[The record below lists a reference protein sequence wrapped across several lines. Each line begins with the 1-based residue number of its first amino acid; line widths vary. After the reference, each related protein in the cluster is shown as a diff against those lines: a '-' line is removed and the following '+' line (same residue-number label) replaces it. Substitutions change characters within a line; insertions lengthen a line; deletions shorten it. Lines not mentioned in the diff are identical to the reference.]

1 MQNITEELKKSL
13 DAAVKAVAA
22 EKEKSLPEDFAVRL
36 ERPRQEG
43 HGDWATNI
51 AMQLSKPFGM
61 KPRELAEAII
71 EKLPKDSVI
80 ETAEVAGPGFMN
92 FKLTAGWVT
101 EAVGSAIKQDADYGR
116 VNIGKG
122 QKVQVEFV
130 SANPTGPLHMG
141 HGRGAAVGD
150 ITASLLSFAGY
161 DVDREYYINDAGL
174 QMELLGKSA
183 QARYFEVLGRAAEA
197 PMPEDGYHGDY
208 MLDIA
213 KTFVE
218 KYGDTLAGKPV
229 EETLPQF
236 SQETGKLVLELIKK
250 DLEDFGVK
258 FDVWFSEKSLY
269 DDNLVE
275 PAMEA
280 LKARDYA
287 YEQDGALWFRSTLF
301 GDDKDRVLIRTNGMP
316 TYFTSDVAYL
326 KNKYDR
332 GYEKNIYVWGADHHG
347 YIPRLRSVNKAFGFP
362 DEGIDVMLIQMVNLL
377 RDGKPFQMSKRA
389 GTIVTLREIM
399 DEVGRDAARLFF
411 VIRRC
416 DSTVDFDLELA
427 KKASSENP
435 VFYIQYAHARICS
448 IERELAERNIPP
460 MPTMEQFDVSLL
472 TDPSELALAKAI
484 SRFPETVTKAARET
498 APHLMAYYA
507 QELAEAFHS
516 FYTAVHV
523 LGVEENLMNSR
534 ILLME
539 AARISLKNA
548 LTLLGLSAPEKM

>member
-1 MQNITEELKKSL
+1 MTDELKQAL
-13 DAAVKAVAA
+13 DTAVKAVAA
-22 EKEKSLPEDFAVRL
+22 EKGYQIPEGFMVRL

-51 AMQLSKPFGM
+51 AMQLSKPFGV
-61 KPRELAEAII
+61 KPRDLAEDII
-71 EKLPKDSVI
+71 AKLPKDSVI
-80 ETAEVAGPGFMN
+80 DRAEGAGPGFMN
-92 FKLTAGWVT
+92 FTLSANWVT
-101 EAVGSAIKQDADYGR
+101 ETVKNAIEKGDGYGR
-116 VNIGKG
+116 SNIGG
-122 QKVQVEFV
+122 GRRIQVEFV

-150 ITASLLSFAGY
+150 ITASLLDFAGY
-161 DVDREYYINDAGL
+161 NVEREYYINDAGL

-183 QARYFEVLGRAAEA
+183 QARYFEALGRAEEA

-208 MLDIA
+208 MSDIA
-213 KTFVE
+213 KSYVE
-218 KYGDTLAGKPV
+218 KYGDSLAQKPL
-229 EETLPQF
+229 EETLPFF
-236 SQETGKLVLELIKK
+236 SEETGRLVLELIKK

-275 PAMEA
+275 PAMQA
-280 LKARDYA
+280 LKERDYA
-287 YEQDGALWFRSTLF
+287 YEDEGALWFRSTMF
-301 GDDKDRVLIRTNGMP
+301 GDDKDRVLIRSNGMP

-332 GYEKNIYVWGADHHG
+332 GFEKNIYVWGADHHG
-347 YIPRLRSVNKAFGFP
+347 YVPRLKSVNKAFGFP
-362 DEGIDVMLIQMVNLL
+362 DDGIDVLLIQMVNLL
-377 RDGKPFQMSKRA
+377 RDGKPVQMSKRA

-399 DEVGRDAARLFF
+399 DEVGRDAARFFF

-448 IERELAERNIPP
+448 IRRELAERGIP
-460 MPTMEQFDVSLL
+460 MPTMEDFDVSLL
-472 TDPSELALAKAI
+472 TDPTEINLAKAV
-484 SRFPETVTKAARET
+484 SRFPEEIMKAAEET
-498 APHLMAYYA
+498 APHRLVYYA
-507 QELAEAFHS
+507 TELAEAFHA
-516 FYTAVHV
+516 FYNAQRV
-523 LGVEENLMNSR
+523 LGVEENVMKSR

-539 AARISLKNA
+539 AARVTLKNA
-548 LTLLGLSAPEKM
+548 LGILGVSAPEKM

>member
-1 MQNITEELKKSL
+1 M
-13 DAAVKAVAA
+13 
-22 EKEKSLPEDFAVRL
+22 VRL

-51 AMQLSKPFGM
+51 AMQLSKPFGV
-61 KPRELAEAII
+61 KPRDLAEDII
-71 EKLPKDSVI
+71 AKLPKDSVI
-80 ETAEVAGPGFMN
+80 DRAEVAGPGFMN
-92 FKLTAGWVT
+92 FTLSANWVT
-101 EAVGSAIKQDADYGR
+101 ETVKNAIEKGDDYGR
-116 VNIGKG
+116 SNIGG
-122 QKVQVEFV
+122 GRRIQVEFV

-150 ITASLLSFAGY
+150 ITASLLDFAGY
-161 DVDREYYINDAGL
+161 NVEREYYINDAGL

-183 QARYFEVLGRAAEA
+183 QARYFEALGRAEEA

-208 MLDIA
+208 MSDIA
-213 KTFVE
+213 KSYVE
-218 KYGDTLAGKPV
+218 KYGDSLAQKPL
-229 EETLPQF
+229 EETLPFF
-236 SQETGKLVLELIKK
+236 SEETGRLVLELIKK

-275 PAMEA
+275 PAMQA
-280 LKARDYA
+280 LKERDYA
-287 YEQDGALWFRSTLF
+287 YEDEGALWFRSTMF
-301 GDDKDRVLIRTNGMP
+301 GDDKDRVLIRSNGMP

-332 GYEKNIYVWGADHHG
+332 GFEKNIYVWGADHHG
-347 YIPRLRSVNKAFGFP
+347 YVPRLKSVNKAFGFP
-362 DEGIDVMLIQMVNLL
+362 DDGIDVLLIQMVNLL
-377 RDGKPFQMSKRA
+377 RDGKPVQMSKRA

-399 DEVGRDAARLFF
+399 DEVGRDAARFFF

-448 IERELAERNIPP
+448 IRRELAERGIP
-460 MPTMEQFDVSLL
+460 MPTMEDFDVSLL
-472 TDPSELALAKAI
+472 TDPTEINLAKAV
-484 SRFPETVTKAARET
+484 SRFPEEIMKAAEET
-498 APHLMAYYA
+498 APHRLVYYA
-507 QELAEAFHS
+507 TELAEAFHA
-516 FYTAVHV
+516 FYNAQRV
-523 LGVEENLMNSR
+523 LGVEENVMKSR

-539 AARISLKNA
+539 AARVTLKNA
-548 LTLLGLSAPEKM
+548 LGILGVSAPEKM

>member
-1 MQNITEELKKSL
+1 MTDELKQAL
-13 DAAVKAVAA
+13 DTAVKAVAA
-22 EKEKSLPEDFAVRL
+22 EKGYQIPEGFMVRL

-51 AMQLSKPFGM
+51 AMQLSKPFGV
-61 KPRELAEAII
+61 KPRDLAEDII
-71 EKLPKDSVI
+71 AKLPKDSVI
-80 ETAEVAGPGFMN
+80 DRAEVAGPGFMN
-92 FKLTAGWVT
+92 FTLSANWVT
-101 EAVGSAIKQDADYGR
+101 ETVKNAIEKGDDYGR
-116 VNIGKG
+116 SNIGG
-122 QKVQVEFV
+122 GRRIQVEFV

-150 ITASLLSFAGY
+150 ITASLLDFAGY
-161 DVDREYYINDAGL
+161 NVEREYYINDAGL

-183 QARYFEVLGRAAEA
+183 QARYFEALGRAEEA

-208 MLDIA
+208 MSDIA
-213 KTFVE
+213 KSYVE
-218 KYGDTLAGKPV
+218 KYGDSLAQKPL
-229 EETLPQF
+229 EETLPFF
-236 SQETGKLVLELIKK
+236 SEETGRLVLELIKK

-275 PAMEA
+275 PAMQA
-280 LKARDYA
+280 LKERDYA
-287 YEQDGALWFRSTLF
+287 YEDEGALWFRSTMF
-301 GDDKDRVLIRTNGMP
+301 GDDKDRVLIRSNGMP

-332 GYEKNIYVWGADHHG
+332 GFEKNIYVWGADHHG
-347 YIPRLRSVNKAFGFP
+347 YVPRLKSVNKAFGFP
-362 DEGIDVMLIQMVNLL
+362 DDGIDVLLIQMVNLL
-377 RDGKPFQMSKRA
+377 RDGKPVHMSKRA

-399 DEVGRDAARLFF
+399 DEVGRDAARFFF

-448 IERELAERNIPP
+448 IRRELAERGIP
-460 MPTMEQFDVSLL
+460 MPTMEDFDVSLL
-472 TDPSELALAKAI
+472 TDPTEINLAKAV
-484 SRFPETVTKAARET
+484 SRFPEEIMKAAEET
-498 APHLMAYYA
+498 APHRLVYYA
-507 QELAEAFHS
+507 TELAEAFHA
-516 FYTAVHV
+516 FYNAQRV
-523 LGVEENLMNSR
+523 LGVEENVMKSR

-539 AARISLKNA
+539 AARVTLKNA
-548 LTLLGLSAPEKM
+548 LGILGVSAPEKM

>member
-1 MQNITEELKKSL
+1 MTDELKQAL
-13 DAAVKAVAA
+13 DTAVKAVAA
-22 EKEKSLPEDFAVRL
+22 EKDYQIPEGFTVRL

-51 AMQLSKPFGM
+51 AMQLSKPFGV
-61 KPRELAEAII
+61 KPRDLAEDII
-71 EKLPKDSVI
+71 AKLPKDSVI
-80 ETAEVAGPGFMN
+80 DRAEVAGPGFMN
-92 FKLTAGWVT
+92 FTLSANWVT
-101 EAVGSAIKQDADYGR
+101 ETVKNAIEKGGDYGR
-116 VNIGKG
+116 SNIGG
-122 QKVQVEFV
+122 GRRIQVEFV

-150 ITASLLSFAGY
+150 ITASLLDFAGY
-161 DVDREYYINDAGL
+161 NVEREYYINDAGL

-183 QARYFEVLGRAAEA
+183 QARYFEALGRAEEA

-208 MLDIA
+208 MSDIA
-213 KTFVE
+213 KSYVE
-218 KYGDTLAGKPV
+218 KYGDSLAQKPL
-229 EETLPQF
+229 EETLPFF
-236 SQETGKLVLELIKK
+236 SEETGRLVLELIKK

-275 PAMEA
+275 PAMQA
-280 LKARDYA
+280 LKERDYA
-287 YEQDGALWFRSTLF
+287 YEDEGALWFRSTMF
-301 GDDKDRVLIRTNGMP
+301 GDDKDRVLIRSNGMP

-332 GYEKNIYVWGADHHG
+332 GFEKNIYVWGADHHG
-347 YIPRLRSVNKAFGFP
+347 YVPRLKSVNKAFGFP
-362 DEGIDVMLIQMVNLL
+362 DDGIDVLLIQMVNLL
-377 RDGKPFQMSKRA
+377 RDGKPVQMSKRA

-399 DEVGRDAARLFF
+399 DEVGRDAARFFF

-448 IERELAERNIPP
+448 IRRELAERGIP
-460 MPTMEQFDVSLL
+460 MPTMEDFDVSLL
-472 TDPSELALAKAI
+472 TDPTEINLAKAV
-484 SRFPETVTKAARET
+484 SRFPEEIMKAAEET
-498 APHLMAYYA
+498 APHRLVYYA
-507 QELAEAFHS
+507 TELAEAFHA
-516 FYTAVHV
+516 FYNAQRV
-523 LGVEENLMNSR
+523 LGVEENVMKSR

-539 AARISLKNA
+539 AARVTLKNA
-548 LTLLGLSAPEKM
+548 LGILGVSAPEKM

>member
-1 MQNITEELKKSL
+1 MTDELKQAL
-13 DAAVKAVAA
+13 DTAVKAVAA
-22 EKEKSLPEDFAVRL
+22 EKGYQIPEGFMVRL

-51 AMQLSKPFGM
+51 AMQLSKPFGV
-61 KPRELAEAII
+61 KPRDLAEDII
-71 EKLPKDSVI
+71 AKLPKDSVI
-80 ETAEVAGPGFMN
+80 DRAEVAGPGFMN
-92 FKLTAGWVT
+92 FTLSANWVT
-101 EAVGSAIKQDADYGR
+101 ETVKNAIEKGDDYGR
-116 VNIGKG
+116 SNIGG
-122 QKVQVEFV
+122 GRRIQVEFV

-150 ITASLLSFAGY
+150 ITASLLDFAGY
-161 DVDREYYINDAGL
+161 NVEREYYINDAGL

-183 QARYFEVLGRAAEA
+183 QARYFEALGRAEEA

-208 MLDIA
+208 MSDIA
-213 KTFVE
+213 KSYVE
-218 KYGDTLAGKPV
+218 KYGDSLAQKPL
-229 EETLPQF
+229 EETLPFF
-236 SQETGKLVLELIKK
+236 SEETGRLVLELIKK

-275 PAMEA
+275 PAMQA
-280 LKARDYA
+280 LKERDYA
-287 YEQDGALWFRSTLF
+287 YEDEGALWFRSTMF
-301 GDDKDRVLIRTNGMP
+301 GDDKDRVLIRSNGMP

-332 GYEKNIYVWGADHHG
+332 GFEKNIYVWGADHHG
-347 YIPRLRSVNKAFGFP
+347 YVPRLKSVNKAFGFP
-362 DEGIDVMLIQMVNLL
+362 DDGIDVLLIQMVNLL
-377 RDGKPFQMSKRA
+377 RDGKPVQMSKRA

-399 DEVGRDAARLFF
+399 DEVGRDAARFFF

-448 IERELAERNIPP
+448 IRRELAERGIP
-460 MPTMEQFDVSLL
+460 MPTMEDFDVSLL
-472 TDPSELALAKAI
+472 TDPTEINLAKAV
-484 SRFPETVTKAARET
+484 SRFPEEIMKAAEET
-498 APHLMAYYA
+498 APHRLVYYA
-507 QELAEAFHS
+507 TELAEAFHA
-516 FYTAVHV
+516 FYNAQRV
-523 LGVEENLMNSR
+523 LGVEENVMKSR

-539 AARISLKNA
+539 AARVTLKNA
-548 LTLLGLSAPEKM
+548 LGILGVSAPEKM

>member
-1 MQNITEELKKSL
+1 MTDELKQAL
-13 DAAVKAVAA
+13 DTAVKAVAA
-22 EKEKSLPEDFAVRL
+22 EKGYQIPEGFMVRL

-51 AMQLSKPFGM
+51 AMQLSKPFGV
-61 KPRELAEAII
+61 KPRDLAEDII
-71 EKLPKDSVI
+71 AKLPKDSVI
-80 ETAEVAGPGFMN
+80 DRAEVAGPGFMN
-92 FKLTAGWVT
+92 FTLSANWVT
-101 EAVGSAIKQDADYGR
+101 ETVKNAIEKGDGYGR
-116 VNIGKG
+116 SNIGG
-122 QKVQVEFV
+122 GRRIQVEFV

-150 ITASLLSFAGY
+150 ITASLLDFAGY
-161 DVDREYYINDAGL
+161 NVEREYYINDAGL

-183 QARYFEVLGRAAEA
+183 QARYFEALGRAEEA

-208 MLDIA
+208 MSDIA
-213 KTFVE
+213 KSYVE
-218 KYGDTLAGKPV
+218 KYGDSLAQKPL
-229 EETLPQF
+229 EETLPFF
-236 SQETGKLVLELIKK
+236 SEETGRLVLELIKK

-275 PAMEA
+275 PAMQA
-280 LKARDYA
+280 LKERDYA
-287 YEQDGALWFRSTLF
+287 YEDEGALWFRSTMF
-301 GDDKDRVLIRTNGMP
+301 GDDKDRVLIRSNGMP

-332 GYEKNIYVWGADHHG
+332 GFEKNIYVWGADHHG
-347 YIPRLRSVNKAFGFP
+347 YVPRLKSVNKAFGFP
-362 DEGIDVMLIQMVNLL
+362 DDGIDVLLIQMVNLL
-377 RDGKPFQMSKRA
+377 RDGKPVQMSKRA

-399 DEVGRDAARLFF
+399 DEVGRDAARFFF

-448 IERELAERNIPP
+448 IRRELAERGIP
-460 MPTMEQFDVSLL
+460 MPTMEDFDVSLL
-472 TDPSELALAKAI
+472 TDPTEINLAKAV
-484 SRFPETVTKAARET
+484 SRFPEEIMKAAEET
-498 APHLMAYYA
+498 APHRLVYYA
-507 QELAEAFHS
+507 TELAEAFHA
-516 FYTAVHV
+516 FYNAQRV
-523 LGVEENLMNSR
+523 LGVEENVMKRR

-539 AARISLKNA
+539 AARVTLKNA
-548 LTLLGLSAPEKM
+548 LGILGVSAPEKM

>member
-1 MQNITEELKKSL
+1 MTDELKQAL
-13 DAAVKAVAA
+13 DTAVKAVAA
-22 EKEKSLPEDFAVRL
+22 EKNYQIPEGFIVRL

-51 AMQLSKPFGM
+51 AMQLSKPFSV
-61 KPRELAEAII
+61 KPRDLAEDII
-71 EKLPKDSVI
+71 AKLPKDSVI
-80 ETAEVAGPGFMN
+80 ERAEVAGPGFMN
-92 FKLTAGWVT
+92 FTLSSNWVT
-101 EAVGSAIKQDADYGR
+101 ETVKNAIEKGDGYGR
-116 VNIGKG
+116 SNVGGGRRI
-122 QKVQVEFV
+122 QVEFV

-150 ITASLLSFAGY
+150 ITASLMDFAGY
-161 DVDREYYINDAGL
+161 NVEREYYINDAGL

-183 QARYFEVLGRAAEA
+183 QARYFEALGRAEEA

-208 MLDIA
+208 MSDIA
-213 KTFVE
+213 KSYVE
-218 KYGDTLAGKPV
+218 KYGDSLAQKPL
-229 EETLPQF
+229 EETLPFF
-236 SQETGKLVLELIKK
+236 SEETGRLVLELIKK

-275 PAMEA
+275 PAMQA
-280 LKARDYA
+280 LKERDYA
-287 YEQDGALWFRSTLF
+287 YEDEGALWFRSTMF
-301 GDDKDRVLIRTNGMP
+301 GDDKDRVLIRSNGMP

-332 GYEKNIYVWGADHHG
+332 GFEKNIYVWGADHHG
-347 YIPRLRSVNKAFGFP
+347 YVPRLKSVNKAFGFP
-362 DEGIDVMLIQMVNLL
+362 DDGIDVLLIQMVNLL
-377 RDGKPFQMSKRA
+377 RDGKPVQMSKRA

-399 DEVGRDAARLFF
+399 DEVSRDAARFFF

-448 IERELAERNIPP
+448 IRRELAERGIP
-460 MPTMEQFDVSLL
+460 MPTMEDFDVSLL
-472 TDPSELALAKAI
+472 TDPTEINLAKAV
-484 SRFPETVTKAARET
+484 SRFPEEIMKAAEET
-498 APHLMAYYA
+498 APHRLVYYA
-507 QELAEAFHS
+507 MELAEAFHA
-516 FYTAVHV
+516 FYNAQRV
-523 LGVEENLMNSR
+523 LGVEENVMKSR

-539 AARISLKNA
+539 AARVTLKNA
-548 LTLLGLSAPEKM
+548 LGILGVSAPEKM

>member
-1 MQNITEELKKSL
+1 MQNMTDELKQAL
-13 DAAVKAVAA
+13 DTAVKAVAA
-22 EKEKSLPEDFAVRL
+22 EKDYQIPEGFMVRL

-51 AMQLSKPFGM
+51 AMQLSKPFGV
-61 KPRELAEAII
+61 KPRDLAEDII
-71 EKLPKDSVI
+71 AKLPKDSVI
-80 ETAEVAGPGFMN
+80 DRAEVAGPGFMN
-92 FKLTAGWVT
+92 FTLSANWVT
-101 EAVGSAIKQDADYGR
+101 ETVKNAIEKGDDYGR
-116 VNIGKG
+116 SNIGG
-122 QKVQVEFV
+122 GRRIQVEFV

-150 ITASLLSFAGY
+150 ITASLLDFAGY
-161 DVDREYYINDAGL
+161 NVEREYYINDAGL

-183 QARYFEVLGRAAEA
+183 QARYFEALGRAEEA

-208 MLDIA
+208 MSDIA
-213 KTFVE
+213 KSYVE
-218 KYGDTLAGKPV
+218 KYGDSLAQKPL
-229 EETLPQF
+229 EETLPFF
-236 SQETGKLVLELIKK
+236 SKETGRLVLELIKK

-275 PAMEA
+275 PAMQA
-280 LKARDYA
+280 LKERDYA
-287 YEQDGALWFRSTLF
+287 YEDEGALWFRSTMF
-301 GDDKDRVLIRTNGMP
+301 GDDKDRVLIRSNGMP

-332 GYEKNIYVWGADHHG
+332 GFEKNIYVWGADHHG
-347 YIPRLRSVNKAFGFP
+347 YVPRLKSVNKAFGFP
-362 DEGIDVMLIQMVNLL
+362 DDGIDVLLIQMVNLL
-377 RDGKPFQMSKRA
+377 RDGKPVQMSKRA

-399 DEVGRDAARLFF
+399 DEVGRDAARFFF

-448 IERELAERNIPP
+448 IRRELAERGIP
-460 MPTMEQFDVSLL
+460 MPTMEDFDVSLL
-472 TDPSELALAKAI
+472 TDPTEINLAKAV
-484 SRFPETVTKAARET
+484 SRFPEEIMKAAEET
-498 APHLMAYYA
+498 APHRLVYYA
-507 QELAEAFHS
+507 TELAEAFHA
-516 FYTAVHV
+516 FYNAQRV
-523 LGVEENLMNSR
+523 LGVEENVMKSR

-539 AARISLKNA
+539 AARVTLKNA
-548 LTLLGLSAPEKM
+548 LGILGVSAPEKM

>member
-1 MQNITEELKKSL
+1 MTEELKQAL
-13 DAAVKAVAA
+13 DTAVKAVAA
-22 EKEKSLPEDFAVRL
+22 EKDYQIPEGFIVRL

-51 AMQLSKPFGM
+51 AMQLSKPFGV
-61 KPRELAEAII
+61 KPRDLAEDII
-71 EKLPKDSVI
+71 AKLPKDSVI
-80 ETAEVAGPGFMN
+80 DRAEVAGPGFMN
-92 FKLTAGWVT
+92 FTLSANWVT
-101 EAVGSAIKQDADYGR
+101 ETVKNAIEKGDDYGR
-116 VNIGKG
+116 SNIGG
-122 QKVQVEFV
+122 GRRIQVEFV

-150 ITASLLSFAGY
+150 ITASLLDFAGY
-161 DVDREYYINDAGL
+161 NVEREYYINDAGL

-183 QARYFEVLGRAAEA
+183 QARYFEALGRAEEA

-208 MLDIA
+208 MSDIA
-213 KTFVE
+213 KSYVE
-218 KYGDTLAGKPV
+218 KYGDSLAQKPL
-229 EETLPQF
+229 EETLPFF
-236 SQETGKLVLELIKK
+236 SEETGRLVLELIKK

-275 PAMEA
+275 PAMQA
-280 LKARDYA
+280 LKERDYA
-287 YEQDGALWFRSTLF
+287 YEDEGALWFRSTMF
-301 GDDKDRVLIRTNGMP
+301 GDDKDRVLIRSNGMP

-332 GYEKNIYVWGADHHG
+332 GFEKNIYVWGADHHG
-347 YIPRLRSVNKAFGFP
+347 YVPRLKSVNKAFGFP
-362 DEGIDVMLIQMVNLL
+362 DDGIDVLLIQMVNLL
-377 RDGKPFQMSKRA
+377 RDGKPVQMSKRA

-399 DEVGRDAARLFF
+399 DEVGRDAARFFF

-448 IERELAERNIPP
+448 IRRELAERGIP
-460 MPTMEQFDVSLL
+460 MPTMEDFDVSLL
-472 TDPSELALAKAI
+472 TDPTEINLAKAV
-484 SRFPETVTKAARET
+484 SRFPEEIMKAAEET
-498 APHLMAYYA
+498 APHRLVYYA
-507 QELAEAFHS
+507 TELAEAFHA
-516 FYTAVHV
+516 FYNAQRV
-523 LGVEENLMNSR
+523 LGVEENVMKSR

-539 AARISLKNA
+539 AARVTLKNA
-548 LTLLGLSAPEKM
+548 LGILGVSAPEKM